1 MIRFGPVSVASLLLA
16 TSAAA
21 EIHDYMILRL
31 LYLNTS
37 CGVEHLERLEPD
49 TPETRRFH
57 AECRDVAAYPNGIDV
72 VCADVLDDR
81 SCKVET
87 TPKNFDNLELLSP
100 RTE

>member
-1 MIRFGPVSVASLLLA
+1 MRLGQAVVASFLLA

-37 CGVEHLERLEPD
+37 CGVDHLERLAPA
-49 TPETRRFH
+49 TPNTRRFH

-81 SCKVET
+81 LCKVET

-100 RTE
+100 RAE